1 MLNDATI
8 HATRRRHA
16 LLEPL
21 PEAAFKAVC
30 AQAHIRHLSRQQVL
44 FRQGEPANRFYVLI
58 EGQVTLTRLLDE
70 GQERLV
76 EVIQP
81 GNSFAEALLFS
92 GVQQYPVTAS
102 TSRASTLVS
111 LAGTHYRTLLQEHPG
126 ICLSLLAGFS
136 ACLHQRL
143 VEIDTL
149 TRANAGRRVARFLCQ
164 QQEADQG
171 TVERRVSKRLVASQL
186 GIQPETFSRILHK
199 LIGTGLITMQQ
210 RTIQIMD
217 RPSLLHYC
225 E

>member
-8 HATRRRHA
+8 HATLRRHA
-16 LLEPL
+16 LLELL

-30 AQAHIRHLSRQQVL
+30 AQAQIRHLSRQQVL

-126 ICLSLLAGFS
+126 ICLSLLASFS

-149 TRANAGRRVARFLCQ
+149 TRANAVPAFCVNSRRRTRARSN
-164 QQEADQG
+164 AG
-171 TVERRVSKRLVASQL
+171 YPNGWWPRS
-186 GIQPETFSRILHK
+186 
-199 LIGTGLITMQQ
+199 
-210 RTIQIMD
+210 
-217 RPSLLHYC
+217 
-225 E
+225 